1 MEVTNQ
7 KQVALSNA
15 LLMYMVG
22 VVLLITLI
30 PFQFQIPQRIS
41 SIGAVGHRQ
50 GDCGLRPQLNHAFS
64 MSDKRN
70 STPVPSPGATGQA
83 G

>member
-1 MEVTNQ
+1 MEGTNQ
-7 KQVALSNA
+7 RQFVLSYA
-15 LLMYMVG
+15 LLMYTVG
-22 VVLLITLI
+22 IVLLITLM
-30 PFQFQIPQRIS
+30 PFQFHIPQRIS

-70 STPVPSPGATGQA
+70 STG
-83 G
+83 